1 MSRRTR
7 LLLIGLVVVLGV
19 LVASVV
25 LPTTTWFGQR
35 RALDQASAQLR
46 QLESSNSRLAAK
58 IDKQSDNS
66 SVERQAREQF
76 GFVMPGEESYIVPGS
91 PPPVVN
97 LPQVWPFNLLQDPI
111 ARAAA
116 RQK

>member
-1 MSRRTR
+1 V
-7 LLLIGLVVVLGV
+7 LLGVVLIATV

-25 LPTTTWFGQR
+25 LPTTTWFGQQ
-35 RALDQASAQLR
+35 RALNQASAQLR
-46 QLESSNSRLAAK
+46 HLESSNTKLANKIARL
-58 IDKQSDNS
+58 SDNS
-66 SVERQAREQF
+66 SIERQAREQF
-76 GFVMPGEESYIVPGS
+76 GFVYPGEESYIVPGA

-97 LPQVWPFNLLQDPI
+97 LPPVWPFNLLQDPI

>member
-7 LLLIGLVVVLGV
+7 LVVIGLLVTAAV

-25 LPTTTWFGQR
+25 LPTTTWFGQQ
-35 RALDQASAQLR
+35 RALNQASAQLR
-46 QLESSNSRLAAK
+46 ELRSSNTRLAKK
-58 IDKQSDNS
+58 IDGLSDNS
-66 SVERQAREQF
+66 SIERQAREEF
-76 GFVMPGEESYIVPGS
+76 GFVYPGEESYIVPGS
-91 PPPVVN
+91 PAPVVN